1 MISTVEA
8 DPSPPRESINGTRGR
23 EGGFRPDQ
31 TKYTATVSHRDPKV
45 HSHGGSHRNDR
56 SSDDSRQM
64 IIETKT
70 GWSIEYDASS
80 ERGNGTSVNDRE
92 IGAAREV
99 GCAM

>member
-1 MISTVEA
+1 
-8 DPSPPRESINGTRGR
+8 
-23 EGGFRPDQ
+23 
-31 TKYTATVSHRDPKV
+31 
-45 HSHGGSHRNDR
+45 
-56 SSDDSRQM
+56 M